1 MSLFYPASA
10 LERVPRDVRDD
21 TALALAVDR
30 VVRELCALEPFL
42 PEQVRVLVVLG
53 DNTLA
58 AAVRGGA
65 RRLVEAGV
73 PVDVCGAVAGECHG
87 FPPVTAEGWTGAGA
101 RVLDSEPVAVGYRL
115 IVENLGP
122 GPLSPVQADLF
133 DDARSQRTRVL
144 SVGTPAGVDPHEAS
158 VPAPVMVHKRG
169 FGEPDEPMAHGVL
182 DRHVT
187 ATVTLAAGLRTAVH
201 VLSPYCGQVVATADS
216 GLPPGRCPG
225 DTVFHYR
232 RVAAGD
238 AQLERPLDLPS
249 VPQTLERR
257 AVVAVADTGAPG
269 RLRARAALSAGAARV
284 LCPEDVEGAE
294 PLGPAPQAA
303 PVTVR
308 GDEIRTAHGG
318 ILLEHGEPSVRTF
331 RDALERAD
339 AEDAVVVVPG
349 RRAIVALPGGRG
361 SVIDAGVPW
370 GELPGGRDVLA
381 GLVAARVAAHDPGY
395 DDYLDAYPRLRD
407 HLGRAGELRG
417 PYARPVLEAVGLYQ
431 LAAGLAADGLPTTAG
446 AVVDHVRAAWRIA
459 RAGAGD
465 RGARY

>member
-1 MSLFYPASA
+1 MPLFYPASA
-10 LERVPRDVRDD
+10 LERVPRDTRDD
-21 TALALAVDR
+21 AALAPAVDR

-42 PEQVRVLVVLG
+42 PGQVRVLVVLG
-53 DNTLA
+53 DNALA

-87 FPPVTAEGWTGAGA
+87 FPPVTAASWTEAGA

-133 DDARSQRTRVL
+133 DDARSQRARVL
-144 SVGTPAGVDPHEAS
+144 SVGTPAGVDPHDAS
-158 VPAPVMVHKRG
+158 APEPVMVHKRG
-169 FGEPDEPMAHGVL
+169 FGDPDEPMAHGVL

-187 ATVTLAAGLRTAVH
+187 ATVTLAAGFRTDAH
-201 VLSPYCGQVVATADS
+201 ALSPYCGQVVATADS
-216 GLPPGRCPG
+216 GLPPGWGPG
-225 DTVFHYR
+225 ETVFHCR

-238 AQLERPLDLPS
+238 APLERPLDLPP

-284 LCPEDVEGAE
+284 SCPEDVEGTE
-294 PLGPAPQAA
+294 PPGPASQAA

-308 GDEIRTAHGG
+308 GDEIRTAHGR
-318 ILLEHGEPSVRTF
+318 ILLEHAEPSVRTF

-339 AEDAVVVVPG
+339 AEDAAVVVPG
-349 RRAIVALPGGRG
+349 RRAIVALPLGRG

-381 GLVAARVAAHDPGY
+381 GLIAARVAAHDPGY

-407 HLGRAGELRG
+407 RLERAGELRG
-417 PYARPVLEAVGLYQ
+417 PYARPVLEAVALYQ

-446 AVVDHVRAAWRIA
+446 AVVDHVRAAWRVA
-459 RAGAGD
+459 QVGAEDG
-465 RGARY
+465 RERY

>member
-30 VVRELCALEPFL
+30 VVRELCAPDPFL
-42 PEQVRVLVVLG
+42 PEQVRVLFILG

-65 RRLVEAGV
+65 RRLVEAGM

-87 FPPVTAEGWTGAGA
+87 FPPVTGEGWTEVGA

-144 SVGTPAGVDPHEAS
+144 SVGTPAGVDPHDAS
-158 VPAPVMVHKRG
+158 VPEPEMVHKRG

-187 ATVTLAAGLRTAVH
+187 ATVTLAAGHRTAVH

-216 GLPPGRCPG
+216 GLPPGR
-225 DTVFHYR
+225 
-232 RVAAGD
+232 
-238 AQLERPLDLPS
+238 
-249 VPQTLERR
+249 
-257 AVVAVADTGAPG
+257 
-269 RLRARAALSAGAARV
+269 LRARAALSAGAARV
-284 LCPEDVEGAE
+284 HCPEDVEGAE
-294 PLGPAPQAA
+294 PPGPAPQAA

-308 GDEIRTAHGG
+308 GDEIRTEHGA
-318 ILLEHGEPSVRTF
+318 ILLEHAEPSVRTF

-339 AEDAVVVVPG
+339 AEDAAVVVPG

-361 SVIDAGVPW
+361 SVIDASVPW

-395 DDYLDAYPRLRD
+395 DDYLDDYPRLRD
-407 HLGRAGELRG
+407 HLERAGELRG
-417 PYARPVLEAVGLYQ
+417 PYAQPVLEAVGLYQ

>member
-10 LERVPRDVRDD
+10 LEQVPRDVRDD

-30 VVRELCALEPFL
+30 VVRELCAPDPFL
-42 PEQVRVLVVLG
+42 PEQVRVLVILG

-73 PVDVCGAVAGECHG
+73 PVDVCGAVAGGCHG
-87 FPPVTAEGWTGAGA
+87 FPPVTAEGWTEVGA

-318 ILLEHGEPSVRTF
+318 ILLEHAEPSVRTF
-331 RDALERAD
+331 RDALARAD
-339 AEDAVVVVPG
+339 AEDAAVVVPG
-349 RRAIVALPGGRG
+349 RRAIVALPGRRG
-361 SVIDAGVPW
+361 AVVDAAVPW

-407 HLGRAGELRG
+407 HLERAGELRG